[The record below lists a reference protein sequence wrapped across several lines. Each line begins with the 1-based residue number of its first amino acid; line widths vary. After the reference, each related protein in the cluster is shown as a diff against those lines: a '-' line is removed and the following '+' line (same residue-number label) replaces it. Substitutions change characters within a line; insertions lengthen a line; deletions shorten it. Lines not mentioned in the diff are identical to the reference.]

1 MNATPSSAFSYTSY
15 SDNVEYDLTGA
26 TTITG
31 GTIIATSYIAGKSSS
46 VASVGEGFN
55 FDYQLGQTIA
65 GVSDTLTLCAKA
77 AANNDDVLGTIK
89 WYDLT

>member
-1 MNATPSSAFSYTSY
+1 MG
-15 SDNVEYDLTGA
+15 L
-26 TTITG
+26 
-31 GTIIATSYIAGKSSS
+31 
-46 VASVGEGFN
+46 N